1 MGKAILKEVLLM
13 RNQRTLGVLDLILG
27 VLLFFAGLHAV
38 THPWSALA
46 GVTLFYGLLA
56 ILTGIVDVI
65 FYVKLE
71 RRTGFGPAAALVT
84 GILSIL
90 TGILVLAQPAV
101 GSVSL
106 AILFPVWFIA
116 HCISGLTRLPLIRW
130 TAGNGYYYFAL
141 AVNVIGLMIGLMML
155 CSPLLSMLSLPWMAG
170 ICLLLLGISSIVF
183 GIQKLISRR

>member
-1 MGKAILKEVLLM
+1 M

-141 AVNVIGLMIGLMML
+141 AVNVIGLMML

-170 ICLLLLGISSIVF
+170 ICLLLLGINSIVF